1 MRRLLLFT
9 GIAGFAPASLPALA
23 QADLTAMA
31 GMKGACHAEIA
42 GRPASC
48 QPFNLYTEFANG
60 RAMFLFGL
68 DGKVYY
74 SFSGYP
80 PPQRDAK
87 GFTVTSDTLRI
98 ATQPPPDRTLPDV
111 SGPCTVQTDTA
122 TATFSAIDCDVLS
135 QGIRYRFTLGHIT
148 DFERKTGR

>member
-31 GMKGACHAEIA
+31 GMKGACHAE
-42 GRPASC
+42 
-48 QPFNLYTEFANG
+48 FANG

-87 GFTVTSDTLRI
+87 GFTVTIDTLRI

-111 SGPCTVQTDTA
+111 SGKCTVQTDTA